1 MADTESRAIRMELP
15 RKFDAPREFHWDQR
29 PEYWAIRFGES
40 RFLLAEGS
48 GWSTDFGRSLFEA
61 LIANG

>member
-1 MADTESRAIRMELP
+1 MELP